1 MENKSFKFEL
11 KEIDD
16 SGQFEGYASVF
27 DVVDHGNDIV
37 EKGAFKKTLQE
48 KKEFPLLYYHDPRE
62 VLGVIEAEEDQK
74 GLRVLAKLN
83 LNVQRAREAYE
94 LLKQKAIKGL
104 SIGYDVIKEAW
115 DKDVRRLKEVK
126 LWEISLV
133 TFPMNEMA
141 SVTGVKA
148 LEDSLSK
155 VIQFADDEQKA
166 GRKISSSNMKLI
178 KQAIEALNALLE
190 AAEPSDNDTQGDKKS
205 QDNPDKPVNA
215 DHLLDSTIEELKK
228 LKNFRKEE

>member
-48 KKEFPLLYYHDPRE
+48 KKEFPLLYDHDPRE

-104 SIGYDVIKEAW
+104 SIGYDAIKEAW
-115 DKDVRRLKEVK
+115 DKDVRRLKELK